1 MKHRFKVGVVLMIM
15 FGILPAPAQS
25 QFALG
30 AIEAKPGQAA
40 SGLLPVPGGADG
52 DTSIPITIVQ
62 GSKPGPVLALIAG
75 VHGSEYAPILA
86 LQRVRATL
94 DPKQLAGTVIL
105 VQVANLPSFL
115 KRTIYYGPTDG
126 KNLNRVFPGSADG
139 SLSDRIAF
147 TLVEKVMKPADFVV
161 DIHSGDNNEM
171 LRHYVVY
178 YADAP
183 DAKLVAQS
191 KGMAEAFGF
200 DLIKAATG
208 RPTKF
213 AKATYS
219 TNAAILL
226 GKPAIAV
233 ESGQLGRPTDEAIER
248 IERGV
253 RQLLQHLRM
262 VKGDPPPLHKF
273 TLISGEQTLRSE
285 ANGLFYSAVDA
296 GQLVRSGA
304 RLGYVTDFFGEPKLE
319 VVAPFD
325 GLLTIVVGTPPVS
338 TGEPLVTIAKIEQKP

>member
-1 MKHRFKVGVVLMIM
+1 MKHRFKVGVVLMIV

-178 YADAP
+178 YASRFPCTNP
-183 DAKLVAQS
+183 DDVL
-191 KGMAEAFGF
+191 
-200 DLIKAATG
+200 
-208 RPTKF
+208 
-213 AKATYS
+213 
-219 TNAAILL
+219 
-226 GKPAIAV
+226 
-233 ESGQLGRPTDEAIER
+233 
-248 IERGV
+248 
-253 RQLLQHLRM
+253 
-262 VKGDPPPLHKF
+262 
-273 TLISGEQTLRSE
+273 
-285 ANGLFYSAVDA
+285 
-296 GQLVRSGA
+296 
-304 RLGYVTDFFGEPKLE
+304 
-319 VVAPFD
+319 
-325 GLLTIVVGTPPVS
+325 
-338 TGEPLVTIAKIEQKP
+338 